1 MKVSGALIEAIV
13 GLLRG
18 VGLLEDPQREVDLRR
33 QLSELEKANA
43 DVWVDFVRATTPN
56 ANRVY
61 VWTNSIIALVR
72 PALSALI
79 VGGMIFAPSRML
91 DLVRTFGDAGE
102 AGWIIM
108 APVMWWF
115 FGRDVGKV
123 LALRYGG
130 FTPVGSGAA
139 VPVDMPA
146 TGPVMRGGEAT
157 CELTGPCEP
166 CTHIGQLLG
175 VPDAV
180 VFQQNLQGRRGQLAR
195 IVATDGDG
203 FIRVGDA
210 VTVLRSSDL
219 TPV

>member
-18 VGLLEDPQREVDLRR
+18 VGLLEDPEKEVEVRR

-130 FTPVGSGAA
+130 FIPVGSGAA
-139 VPVDMPA
+139 GPA
-146 TGPVMRGGEAT
+146 DRPARRPGVGGRGFGPA
-157 CELTGPCEP
+157 
-166 CTHIGQLLG
+166 
-175 VPDAV
+175 
-180 VFQQNLQGRRGQLAR
+180 
-195 IVATDGDG
+195 GD
-203 FIRVGDA
+203 R
-210 VTVLRSSDL
+210 
-219 TPV
+219 